1 MKTRVFLF
9 SIMLLCSGAM
19 FSQNKVLLMN
29 GGSDYVS
36 LPSLNITTNNLTLE
50 AWVYSDVIQKSYVGI
65 QVFNGFRCGMMVREN
80 NELGYMWED
89 TNGERWSWSSGLKVP
104 VNQWVHVALVVTPTR
119 ATVFLNA
126 DSVTQ
131 VKNCAANLI
140 GESKLGTDPTNTT
153 KLWQGKMYD
162 VRVWN
167 KALTKSQ
174 IVSNWDAILT
184 GTESGLVANW
194 QYNGDAND
202 KTANAFNGTL
212 TGCTFLENFT
222 RLTPLQYKMCSA
234 FQSNISNVKPG
245 TKAANILG
253 LKIDL
258 SGVITPLTLSN
269 IQVNLN
275 GTTQLADLTKLTLY
289 STGSSNLFGT
299 AKAIGTVNPAT
310 GTIDIPVS
318 VQLSAS
324 SNYLWLAADID
335 SLAPIGN
342 LIDAE
347 CLSVTVNGTQ
357 YLPTI
362 TAPVGNRTISNIPSP
377 PAPVGAIPSAIQLE
391 WQKKDMYAFVHFGIN
406 TYYDQ
411 EWGTP
416 GVVYDAKMFQPTKL
430 NTGQW
435 VKTFQAA
442 GLKGLV
448 FVAKHHDG
456 FCNWPSKLTKYSLAA
471 SSWRGGKGDVVKEV
485 ADSCAKYGMPLGL
498 YVSPADMNCPSFATG
513 VAYDD
518 YFTAQLREMYNTYM
532 PKKDGF
538 ETWFDGAEP
547 IPNKRQDYD
556 FKRYFNVV
564 DSLSPNSVVFQG
576 LDTTKRSIRWIGNES
591 GIGRANWCSI
601 NSVTKEESEF
611 GDVWNPLES
620 DVSIRPGWFYHSSQD
635 NQVKTI
641 EQLLTIYYS
650 TAGNNSNLIL
660 NIPPNKEG
668 LIHKNDSTILVRFGA
683 AIARTF
689 ATDFAASKVATA
701 TNFRGG
707 NATYAASNLTDGNPD
722 TYWATDDNVITPSV
736 VIDFGV
742 NKTFDKILLQEY
754 TALGQRVEAFTVD
767 AWNGV
772 KWTTIVNETTI
783 GYRRIVSF
791 TSVTASK
798 IRVNITKSRACPVI
812 STIGVFKSPLLI
824 ADPVIT
830 RTLAGKVSITCSTS
844 VAKIYFT
851 LDGTEPTTA
860 STLYSGSFDL
870 LNGGTVRAK
879 AFAQDEASSTVGKA
893 YGLCKQNWKILSFDS
908 QQDATTDAATNAIDE
923 NTSTIWHTAWSPLKA
938 QPHTISIDLGGVY
951 PISGF
956 GYTPRQD
963 GISNG
968 IVFNYSI
975 YMPTSAAVWGTAV
988 LTTQFDNIKNN
999 PIQQV
1004 KFLPSVNTSQYFGF
1018 KSLSEVNS
1026 NGFTSAAEFDV
1037 FVKVANV
1044 PGVSDQ
1050 SFIVDPVTS
1059 KPGSSIGIIAID
1071 GTAMNQT
1078 LIYSIVSSSV
1088 VGAVSVNALTGAISV
1103 ADTALLKKVV
1113 FPITLQVRLSDSS
1126 DPKSGNLF
1134 TVTIN
1139 SGISKLQTIDASLC
1153 KIYPNPNKGSFV
1165 VELPATNYSG
1175 TMKFNLMD
1183 SSGKCLQTIQQQEN
1197 SKCTFDRIPKGVYV
1211 LRVMQQDNVV
1221 LSSKVV
1227 VN

>member
-1 MKTRVFLF
+1 
-9 SIMLLCSGAM
+9 
-19 FSQNKVLLMN
+19 MN
-29 GGSDYVS
+29 GASDYVS
-36 LPSLNITTNNLTLE
+36 LPSLNFTSNNVTLE

-65 QVFNGFRCGMMVREN
+65 QVFSGFRCGLMVRDN

-89 TNGERWSWSSGLKVP
+89 ANGERWAWSSGLKVP

-140 GESKLGTDPTNTT
+140 GVSKLGTDPQNIT
-153 KLWQGKMYD
+153 KFWQGKMYD

-167 KALTKSQ
+167 KALSKSQ

-184 GTESGLVANW
+184 GAESGLVANW

-212 TGCTFLENFT
+212 TGCTFLENST
-222 RLTPLQYKMCSA
+222 RLTLLQYKTSSA
-234 FQSNISNVKPG
+234 FQSTISNVKPG
-245 TKAANILG
+245 IKDATILG

-258 SGVITPLTLSN
+258 SGAITPLTLSN

-275 GTTQLADLTKLTLY
+275 GTTQLSDLTKLTLY
-289 STGSSNLFGT
+289 STGSSNVFST
-299 AKAIGTVNPAT
+299 TKAIGTVNPAT
-310 GTIDIPVS
+310 GTLDIPVS
-318 VQLSAS
+318 LQLSVS
-324 SNYLWLAADID
+324 PNYLWLAADIN
-335 SLAPIGN
+335 SLATLGN
-342 LIDAE
+342 VIDAE
-347 CLSVTVNGTQ
+347 CLSVTINGTP

-362 TAPVGNRTISNIPSP
+362 TAPVGNRLISNLPSP
-377 PAPVGAIPSAIQLE
+377 VAPVGAIPSAIQLE

-448 FVAKHHDG
+448 FVTKHHDG
-456 FCNWPSKLTKYSLAA
+456 FCNWPSKQTKYSVAA

-556 FKRYFNVV
+556 FKRYFSVI
-564 DSLSPNSVVFQG
+564 DSLCPNSVVFQG
-576 LDTTKRSIRWIGNES
+576 LDTTKRSIRWVGNEGGYGS
-591 GIGRANWCSI
+591 ANWSII
-601 NSVTKEESEF
+601 NSVTKAESEF
-611 GDVWNPLES
+611 GDVWNPIEA
-620 DVSIRPGWFYHSSQD
+620 DVSIRPGWFYHASQD

-641 EQLLTIYYS
+641 DQLLTIYYS
-650 TAGNNSNLIL
+650 TVGNNSNLIL
-660 NIPPNKEG
+660 NIPPTKEG
-668 LIHKNDSTILVRFGA
+668 LIHKTDSTILVRFGA

-707 NATYAASNLTDGNPD
+707 NATYAPSNLTDGNPD

-772 KWTTIVNETTI
+772 KWTTIVNESTI
-783 GYRRIVSF
+783 GYRRIVSI
-791 TSVTASK
+791 TPVTASK

-824 ADPVIT
+824 NDPVIS
-830 RTLAGKVSITCSTS
+830 RNLAGKVSITCSTS
-844 VAKIYFT
+844 GTKIYFT

-879 AFAQDEASSTVGKA
+879 AFAQDETSSTVGKA
-893 YGLCKQNWKILSFDS
+893 YGLYKQNWKILSFDS
-908 QQDATTDAATNAIDE
+908 QQDATTDAAKNAIDE
-923 NTSTIWHTAWSPLKA
+923 NTSTFWHSAWSPLKA

-963 GISNG
+963 GSLSG
-968 IVFNYSI
+968 TVFNYSI
-975 YMPTSAAVWGTAV
+975 YMPTSATVWGNAV

-999 PIQQV
+999 PIQQI
-1004 KFLPSVNTSQYFGF
+1004 KSLPSVNTSQYFGF

-1026 NGFTSAAEFDV
+1026 NGFSSAAEFDV

-1059 KPGSSIGIIAID
+1059 KPGSRIGIIAID
-1071 GTAMNQT
+1071 GTATNQT
-1078 LIYSIVSSSV
+1078 LIYSMVSSSA
-1088 VGAVSVNALTGAISV
+1088 VGSVSVNALTGAISV
-1103 ADTALLKKVV
+1103 VDTALLKKAV

-1126 DPKSGNLF
+1126 DPVNGNVSI
-1134 TVTIN
+1134 VTIN
-1139 SGISKLQTIDASLC
+1139 SGISKLQVLDANSW
-1153 KIYPNPNKGSFV
+1153 KVYPNPNKGSFV
-1165 VELPATNYSG
+1165 VEMPALNYPG
-1175 TMKFNLMD
+1175 TLKFELIDIN
-1183 SSGKCLQTIQQQEN
+1183 GKCLRTIQTQGN
-1197 SKCTFDRIPKGVYV
+1197 AKCTFDRIPKGVCF
-1211 LRVMQQDNVV
+1211 LKVMQQDKIVF
-1221 LSSKVV
+1221 SSKIV